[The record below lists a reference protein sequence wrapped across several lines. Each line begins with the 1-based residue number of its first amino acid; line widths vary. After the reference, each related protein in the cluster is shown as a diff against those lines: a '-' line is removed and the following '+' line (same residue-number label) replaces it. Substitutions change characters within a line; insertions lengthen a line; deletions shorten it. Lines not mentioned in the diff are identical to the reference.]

1 MSDTVLIQLTLMG
14 NFDQVF
20 LSTFLRII
28 FSETVYETP
37 YSLLD
42 NLSPAYREAFGN
54 HLTDQL
60 LKLQKQREEENSD

>member
-14 NFDQVF
+14 NLDQIF
-20 LSTFLRII
+20 LSTYLRII
-28 FSETVYETP
+28 CSETVYETP